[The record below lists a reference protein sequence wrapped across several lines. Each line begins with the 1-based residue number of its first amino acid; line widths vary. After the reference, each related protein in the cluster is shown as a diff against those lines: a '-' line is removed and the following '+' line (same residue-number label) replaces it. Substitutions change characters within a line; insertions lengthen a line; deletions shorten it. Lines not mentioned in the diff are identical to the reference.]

1 VKAIADYDSNL
12 SGTAESS
19 KNGAMRVPCHRA
31 NSFLIQ
37 FTVLALGII
46 SWQCHA
52 ALAQKTPERFW
63 LAGRYDGD
71 RVIVYFNAVQFHG
84 TVPTTAKRIADPVV
98 GGFFM
103 PEELPTSYI
112 AQFLKTPDVEHFA
125 LGDKYDLLLD
135 YGKVATVTL
144 TTLVGTE
151 GDEEVG
157 NDSFIGALAT
167 FENNDD
173 PMHLAST
180 GGIYVIRRPRKLLD
194 DKSKSLPRPDIVY
207 AGLQNEP
214 VRFDIQ
220 TKIVGL
226 LTDQMRNAAK
236 ADRKL
241 EVAGMSP
248 VFAVQAFH
256 LANGKLRYYAR
267 AVWNSGEGANT
278 KTVFALSAWISPSP
292 TLHILAVEGRESPYD
307 GLGVLPDLYNVVDL
321 GGGRTGIIVGR
332 SGEDDNSTVLL
343 EYRDGVDLRQMRI
356 LQSIGAGE

>member
-1 VKAIADYDSNL
+1 
-12 SGTAESS
+12 
-19 KNGAMRVPCHRA
+19 MRVPFHRPK
-31 NSFLIQ
+31 SFVIQ
-37 FTVLALGII
+37 LTVLALGITT
-46 SWQCHA
+46 WQCHA

-63 LAGRYDGD
+63 LAGRYDGN
-71 RVIVYFNAVQFHG
+71 RVIVYFDAVKFHG
-84 TVPTTAKRIADPVV
+84 TVPHTAKRIADPVV

-103 PEELPTSYI
+103 PMELPTSYV
-112 AQFLKTPDVEHFA
+112 AQFLRTPDVEHFA
-125 LGDKYDLLLD
+125 LGDKYDLLLG
-135 YGKVATVTL
+135 YGKVATVML

-167 FENNDD
+167 VENEDD
-173 PMHLAST
+173 TMYLAS
-180 GGIYVIRRPRKLLD
+180 GGIYVIRRHRKLPD
-194 DKSKSLPRPDIVY
+194 SKPKSPPRPDTVY
-207 AGLQNEP
+207 AGLQGDP

-220 TKIVGL
+220 TKIVAL
-226 LTDQMRNAAK
+226 LTERMGSTAK
-236 ADRKL
+236 ADHKL
-241 EVAGMSP
+241 TVAGMSP

-332 SGEDDNSTVLL
+332 SGEDSNSTDLL
-343 EYRDGVDLRQMRI
+343 EYRDGLDLRQMRI
-356 LQSIGAGE
+356 LQPIGAGE